1 MHLFA
6 APVPAGKKAL
16 EHETAYRLLAYA
28 VQEVYGLSLPEIAC
42 DSRGKPFFPQRQEI
56 CFNLSH
62 CRGLAVCGI
71 SAFPLGVD
79 CESIRSLREAFLCT
93 GGGACCHGKP
103 PAGRNFFPVLDAER
117 SVCQG
122 SGRGHLLPAAHG
134 GVCVGRGRC
143 HSPPPGLAV
152 PAVPAGQRACGV
164 LLRSIGGHAAGRA
177 PRCVILRKH

>member
-28 VQEVYGLSLPEIAC
+28 VQEVYGLPLPEIAC

-79 CESIRSLREAFLCT
+79 CESIRSLRE
-93 GGGACCHGKP
+93 G
-103 PAGRNFFPVLDAER
+103 VLGVPLHRRRCSLSWKAPSR
-117 SVCQG
+117 TKLFSG
-122 SGRGHLLPAAHG
+122 SGR
-134 GVCVGRGRC
+134 
-143 HSPPPGLAV
+143 
-152 PAVPAGQRACGV
+152 
-164 LLRSIGGHAAGRA
+164 
-177 PRCVILRKH
+177 

>member
-71 SAFPLGVD
+71 CLLYTSP
-79 CESIRSLREAFLCT
+79 SPR
-93 GGGACCHGKP
+93 
-103 PAGRNFFPVLDAER
+103 DA
-117 SVCQG
+117 
-122 SGRGHLLPAAHG
+122 
-134 GVCVGRGRC
+134 
-143 HSPPPGLAV
+143 
-152 PAVPAGQRACGV
+152 
-164 LLRSIGGHAAGRA
+164 
-177 PRCVILRKH
+177 

>member
-28 VQEVYGLSLPEIAC
+28 VQEVHGLSLPEIAR
-42 DSRGKPFFPQRQEI
+42 DSHGKPFFPQRQEI

-79 CESIRSLREAFLCT
+79 CEAFALC
-93 GGGACCHGKP
+93 GRGCCGVPLHRRRCLLSWKVP
-103 PAGRNFFPVLDAER
+103 SRTKLF
-117 SVCQG
+117 SG
-122 SGRGHLLPAAHG
+122 SGR
-134 GVCVGRGRC
+134 
-143 HSPPPGLAV
+143 
-152 PAVPAGQRACGV
+152 
-164 LLRSIGGHAAGRA
+164 
-177 PRCVILRKH
+177 